1 MILKRCRK
9 KFMRAVRRQISLN
22 RHRRS
27 MLKHYKIDSAMV
39 LAMELRDLT
48 VKETKADHVR

>member
-1 MILKRCRK
+1 MLQI
-9 KFMRAVRRQISLN
+9 VSGRQISLN

-48 VKETKADHVR
+48 VEESKTDHVR